1 MKDEIKDKVI
11 SIVLFLIIMGIF
23 SALIVFSIIFIK
35 EFSAQDTELAFEE
48 NSDDEN
54 VNENKRAKTYQS
66 RPN

>member
-54 VNENKRAKTYQS
+54 VN
-66 RPN
+66 